1 IIILFLFSSRRRHT
15 RSKRDWSSG
24 VCSSDLYY
32 LKHEENHHL
41 YPEFDSL
48 EDLKIMDPACGSGHI
63 LLYAFDMLYEMYEE
77 AGYPSR
83 DIPQLILENN
93 LYGLDIDKRAQ
104 QIANFALL
112 MKAAEKQPRFVSRLS
127 RKGINPKLNVYEIV
141 DADQSLSEEAIDY
154 FVQNETEKSLIKE
167 LMDQFENG
175 KQFGS
180 LINPIEVPYIEWKN
194 RINDLENQQKDLIE
208 ESYSNELKEKLIPVL
223 KQAYLLYQK
232 YDVVVTNSPYHNK
245 YNPELKKFM
254 NKQYNDYKTD
264 LYSAFIYKTSL
275 MTREKG
281 YSALMTPYKWM
292 YITSHEKLRETII

>member
-1 IIILFLFSSRRRHT
+1 
-15 RSKRDWSSG
+15 
-24 VCSSDLYY
+24 
-32 LKHEENHHL
+32 
-41 YPEFDSL
+41 
-48 EDLKIMDPACGSGHI
+48 MDPACGSGHI

-154 FVQNETEKSLIKE
+154 FVENETEKSLIKE
-167 LMDQFENG
+167 LMSQFENG

-180 LINPIEVPYIEWKN
+180 LINPVEVPYKEWMK
-194 RINDLENQQKDLIE
+194 RINKLEDIHRDLVE
-208 ESYSNELKEKLIPVL
+208 ESYSQELKEKLLPVL

-232 YDVVVTNSPYHNK
+232 YDVVVTNPPYHNK
-245 YNPELKKFM
+245 YNPILKNFM
-254 NKQYNDYKTD
+254 NQNY
-264 LYSAFIYKTSL
+264 
-275 MTREKG
+275 
-281 YSALMTPYKWM
+281 
-292 YITSHEKLRETII
+292 